1 MSYRAPAN
9 IESPVLYG
17 YPAYDYGWRFSPAR
31 PAAAATSG
39 RVHTGGKSQR
49 CPLRTES

>member
-1 MSYRAPAN
+1 MGYRAPAN
-9 IESPVLYG
+9 IEPPVVYG
-17 YPAYDYGWRFSPAR
+17 YLAYDYGWRFSPAR

-39 RVHTGGKSQR
+39 RVYSGGERTR